1 MPIVHVA
8 LDLPLNRLFD
18 YLSEDAAAHDVGRRV
33 LVPFGR
39 EQKVGVIMAVSQHS
53 DIAVERLKEV
63 TQIWRDVDPLTA
75 PLLTLLRFASEY
87 YHHPLGPVILNA
99 LPPGLRRTKGWLPL
113 KRRRATPSPQPRTC
127 PPLNAEQVTAAM
139 AIQAQ
144 RHHFYAFLL
153 KGITGSGKTEVY
165 LEAI

>member
-18 YLSEDAAAHDVGRRV
+18 YLSEDAATQDVGRRV

-39 EQKVGVIMAVSQHS
+39 EQKVGVIMAVSQQS
-53 DIAVERLKEV
+53 DIAVERLKGV
-63 TQIWRDVDPLTA
+63 TQIWRDVDPLSA

-99 LPPGLRRTKGWLPL
+99 LPPGLRRTKGWVPL
-113 KRRRATPSPQPRTC
+113 KRRRTVASPKPRAC
-127 PPLNAEQVTAAM
+127 PT
-139 AIQAQ
+139 
-144 RHHFYAFLL
+144 
-153 KGITGSGKTEVY
+153 
-165 LEAI
+165 